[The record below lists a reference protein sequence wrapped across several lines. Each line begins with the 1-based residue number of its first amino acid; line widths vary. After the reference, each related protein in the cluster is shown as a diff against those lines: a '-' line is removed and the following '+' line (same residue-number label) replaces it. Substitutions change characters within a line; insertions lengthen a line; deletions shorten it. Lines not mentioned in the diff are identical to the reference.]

1 MGETR
6 IRVLVADESRAQ
18 RMMLA
23 LQLSRWGY
31 EVLEAAT
38 GPEALAL
45 AVDADVI
52 LSGWVLPGMDGPDL
66 CRAFRALGR
75 DRYGYFVLLTSR
87 TGKEDVAGGLD
98 CGADDFLAKPI
109 GAGELRARL
118 RAGERILGMQAE
130 LLAKNRALRGL
141 YDAVD
146 RDLAEARRLQ
156 ESLVPERVFRFDGV
170 EVSLLMRPS
179 GHVGGDLVGCLRL
192 TPDLVALYAID
203 VSGHG
208 VAAAMMTARLAGML
222 SPHAPDR
229 NVALRDGVPLPPEE
243 VAAVL
248 NRMMLRE
255 MRVDQYF
262 TMVFAHLRLSTG
274 ELRLVQAGHPHPVV
288 MHATGFV
295 SRIGAGGFPVGLVET
310 AEYPAVSLRLAAGD
324 RVVIPSDGITE
335 CPCADGDL
343 GEAGMVR
350 MLRGKRGLAG
360 TALHRALLQD
370 LAAEAGGDDLPD
382 DVSAVIVDYRGGSMP
397 RTPASMALSPSLP
410 SR

>member
-1 MGETR
+1 
-6 IRVLVADESRAQ
+6 
-18 RMMLA
+18 MMLA
-23 LQLSRWGY
+23 LHLSRWGY
-31 EVLEAAT
+31 DVIEAAT

-45 AVDADVI
+45 SVDADVI
-52 LSGWVLPGMDGPDL
+52 LSGWVLPGMDGPEF

-87 TGKEDVAGGLD
+87 AGKEDVAGGLD

-118 RAGERILGMQAE
+118 RAGERVLAMQHE
-130 LLAKNRALRGL
+130 LLDKNRVLRGL

-156 ESLVPERVFRFDGV
+156 ESLVPEREFSFCGAD
-170 EVSLLMRPS
+170 VSLLMRPS
-179 GHVGGDLVGCLRL
+179 GHVGGDLVGCFPLG
-192 TPDLVALYAID
+192 PDLVALYAID

-229 NVALRDGVPLPPEE
+229 NVALRAGVPVPPDE
-243 VAAVL
+243 VVAGL

-274 ELRLVQAGHPHPVV
+274 EVRLVQAGHPHPVV
-288 MHATGFV
+288 LRGGA
-295 SRIGAGGFPVGLVET
+295 SRRVGGGGFPVGLVEG
-310 AEYPAVSLRLAAGD
+310 ADYPVISLRLAAGD
-324 RVVIPSDGITE
+324 RLVMPSDGITE
-335 CPCADGDL
+335 SAGARGEL
-343 GEAGMVR
+343 GHEGMVALFCDKAA
-350 MLRGKRGLAG
+350 LRGAV
-360 TALHRALLQD
+360 LHGAVLGD
-370 LAAEAGGDDLPD
+370 LAAYAGGADLAD
-382 DVSAVIVDYRGGSMP
+382 DVSAVIVDYRGAGLPSS
-397 RTPASMALSPSLP
+397 PAIMALSPEFPRS
-410 SR
+410 

>member
-1 MGETR
+1 
-6 IRVLVADESRAQ
+6 
-18 RMMLA
+18 MMLA

-45 AVDADVI
+45 SVDADVI
-52 LSGWVLPGMDGPDL
+52 LSGWVLPDMDGPEF

-87 TGKEDVAGGLD
+87 AAKEDVAGGLD

-109 GAGELRARL
+109 SAGELRARL
-118 RAGERILGMQAE
+118 RAGERVLAMQHE
-130 LLAKNRALRGL
+130 LLEKNRVLRGL

-156 ESLVPERVFRFDGV
+156 ESLVPERVFAFAGA

-179 GHVGGDLVGCLRL
+179 GHVGGDLVGCFPIG
-192 TPDLVALYAID
+192 PDLVALYAID

-229 NVALRDGVPLPPEE
+229 NVALRDGLPLPPEE
-243 VAAVL
+243 VVSVL
-248 NRMMLRE
+248 NRMMLCE

-274 ELRLVQAGHPHPVV
+274 EVRMVQAGHPHPVRLRRSGV
-288 MHATGFV
+288 QRLG
-295 SRIGAGGFPVGLVET
+295 RGGFPVGLVEG
-310 AEYPAVSLRLAAGD
+310 AEYPAVNLRLEAGD
-324 RVVIPSDGITE
+324 RLVIPSDGVTE
-335 CPCADGDL
+335 CPCGTGEL
-343 GEAGMVR
+343 GEEGMVALLR
-350 MLRGKRGLAG
+350 QRADLRGA
-360 TALHRALLQD
+360 ALHEAVLAD
-370 LAAEAGGDDLPD
+370 LASRAGGVDLPD
-382 DVSAVIVDYRGGSMP
+382 DVSAVIVDYLGAGMP
-397 RTPASMALSPSLP
+397 RSPAIMALSPALP
-410 SR
+410 RS